1 MNQKKFS
8 NMQKLQV
15 LMAGVFAFIWWFF
28 FYPELCFPEDT
39 CTVIY
44 QGETYDM
51 ETWQELHPDISQQL
65 LHTEGENIIVKSR
78 LLEYWQQSKN

>member
-1 MNQKKFS
+1 MKTE
-8 NMQKLQV
+8 KLR
-15 LMAGVFAFIWWFF
+15 LFLAGIVAFIWWFF

-39 CTVIY
+39 YAVVY

-51 ETWQELHPDISQQL
+51 ETWQELYPDIYEQL
-65 LHTEGENIIVKSR
+65 LQTDEEQIIVKSR